1 MQRFFSSRRTFIICA
16 ALLALFIA
24 FFHTP
29 RTFVPETLVS
39 IPTGTPFSEA
49 ARLLKESH
57 VITSAS
63 LLRIA
68 MLAGGGAE
76 AMKAGDYLFERPEG
90 TLSVARRLANGR
102 YDLVTVRVL
111 LPEGSTSKDMGRLL
125 AEKLPHIDSNMFG
138 REARGFEGYLFPDTY
153 FFLPTATSG
162 DVISVLRTTFEEKAR
177 GVLSAGTSTF
187 SAADVVVM
195 ASILEEEAKTPEDK
209 RIVAGILWKRV
220 REGMRLQ
227 VDAPFVYLLGKASHE
242 LTGDNL
248 DLDSPYNTYRYEG
261 LPPAPISNPGLES
274 IEAALRP
281 TETPYWFYLSD
292 SEGTIH
298 YAEMFE
304 EHVANK
310 QRYIE

>member
-1 MQRFFSSRRTFIICA
+1 MQRFFSSRRSLVICA

-29 RTFVPETLVS
+29 RAFVPETLVS
-39 IPTGTPFSEA
+39 IPAGTPFSEA
-49 ARLLKESH
+49 ARLLKESG
-57 VITSAS
+57 VITSAP

-125 AEKLPHIDSNMFG
+125 AEKLPHIDADVFG

-162 DVISVLRTTFEEKAR
+162 EVIGVLRTTFDEKAR
-177 GVLSAGTSTF
+177 GILSDESTF
-187 SAADVVVM
+187 SAADVVIM

-209 RIVAGILWKRV
+209 HIVAGILWKRV
-220 REGMRLQ
+220 HEGMRLQ

-242 LTGDNL
+242 LTQEDL
-248 DLDSPYNTYRYEG
+248 VLDSPYNTYLYEG

-274 IEAALRP
+274 LEAALRP
-281 TETPYWFYLSD
+281 METPYWFYLSD
-292 SEGTIH
+292 SEGMIH
-298 YAEMFE
+298 YAETFE

-310 QRYIE
+310 QRYIP